1 MPTLVLADRSP
12 FDCLFQLS
20 YDYHFLH
27 TFRCL
32 CVSFLR
38 SYNYKLDFRSSPCVF
53 FGYSSS
59 HLGYQCFD
67 IASQHIYISRHV
79 HFHEDV
85 FPFDNS
91 EHIAKVSAPPPT
103 QPTTAFF
110 PNQLHSSLFPNH
122 TALPPQS
129 SHPPQPSPT
138 LAHHHM
144 HVYLIIL
151 LHVQLAN

>member
-1 MPTLVLADRSP
+1 M
-12 FDCLFQLS
+12 
-20 YDYHFLH
+20 
-27 TFRCL
+27 
-32 CVSFLR
+32 
-38 SYNYKLDFRSSPCVF
+38 VF

-59 HLGYQCFD
+59 HLGYRCFD
-67 IASQHIYISRHV
+67 ITSQYIYISRHV

-110 PNQLHSSLFPNH
+110 SNLLHSSLFTSH

-129 SHPPQPSPT
+129 SHPPKPSPS
-138 LAHHHM
+138 LAHHYM

-151 LHVQLAN
+151 LHVQLANQSHLAYSTPPLLLSG